1 MPGLDRRELFFEA
14 NPRTQAY
21 LDTLP
26 AVPGESAWEQLR
38 KDENL
43 RRNDITP
50 EEMETLSRVQLAG
63 EVKSVR
69 DFTYTLDTV
78 RQATRK

>member
-1 MPGLDRRELFFEA
+1 M
-14 NPRTQAY
+14 
-21 LDTLP
+21 
-26 AVPGESAWEQLR
+26 PGESAWEQLR